1 MVTDE
6 TPRYERPIVRMVAA
20 YALDDGKKVYR
31 DKQSIYYEAAKRI
44 VEEVYPRWITS
55 VRMQSFG
62 SIPESARRKGWT
74 LELAQRRANRATRL
88 FWGPLTGDAEF
99 DAVFT
104 MPVFNSEKFRRFVRR
119 LANFLM
125 FVDRRRS
132 VQQLIEHLPTDDV
145 QAQSEYLENRAAQ
158 FAEASQHYRAE
169 LDRRMNIQVSEFMR
183 REGV

>member
-1 MVTDE
+1 MMTDG

-31 DKQSIYYEAAKRI
+31 DRQSIYYEAAKRI

-55 VRMQSFG
+55 VRLQSFG
-62 SIPESARRKGWT
+62 SIPDSARRKGWT
-74 LELAQRRANRATRL
+74 LELAQRRAERATKL
-88 FWGPLTGDAEF
+88 FWSATTNE
-99 DAVFT
+99 VFT
-104 MPVFNSEKFRRFVRR
+104 LPMFDSEKFRRFVRR
-119 LANFLM
+119 LANFLA

-132 VQQLIEHLPTDDV
+132 VQQMIAHIPTDDV
-145 QAQSEYLENRAAQ
+145 QAQSEYLENRAAL

-169 LDRRMNIQVSEFMR
+169 LDRRMNIQVTDFMR